1 LDVDLRQ
8 VVADR
13 GKPFDA
19 VIDAVGS
26 GVVKGREK
34 LVWSCFGLSV
44 PLLDVFVAQAAI
56 RCLGDDSCAWR

>member
-1 LDVDLRQ
+1 MWLFTKYGFYSAVCARQ
-8 VVADR
+8 GD
-13 GKPFDA
+13 G
-19 VIDAVGS
+19 